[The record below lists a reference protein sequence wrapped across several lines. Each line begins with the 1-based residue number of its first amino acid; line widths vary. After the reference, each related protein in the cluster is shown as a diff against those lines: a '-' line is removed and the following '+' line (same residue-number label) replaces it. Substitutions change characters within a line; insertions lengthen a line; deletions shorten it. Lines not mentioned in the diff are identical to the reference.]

1 MATSYPLIILSLT
14 DVANRL
20 SYVIPREIIH
30 HIVNLYRSV
39 PTKPDRIL
47 EISFTNVKNII
58 TICDVLTGS
67 SQLEIT
73 FDLKNGLSI
82 SEKKSNPKL
91 FHIKNINT
99 FYCAKDKI
107 TIEVNRTEFNV
118 LLSRMTEIMPL
129 LLYIDL
135 DIKLLYMSYFSN
147 MQISLDAKEII
158 KPNTPSFKDF
168 RSITVNKTHFDLI
181 IKSIEKQYQ
190 YVRPSIKDNNVNF
203 HLRPNDK
210 IKYDIK
216 HFMKLDTKY
225 NNYKTIKVYIDEN
238 IVALGCR
245 VDNDILYTVI
255 DPV

>member
-1 MATSYPLIILSLT
+1 MATSYTLIILSLT
-14 DVANRL
+14 DVSNRL
-20 SYVIPREIIH
+20 SCVIPREIIH
-30 HIVNLYRSV
+30 HIVDLYRSV
-39 PTKPDRIL
+39 PTKSDRTL
-47 EISFTNVKNII
+47 EISFTNVKNLI

-67 SQLEIT
+67 PQYEIT
-73 FDLKNGLSI
+73 FDLKNGIFI

-107 TIEVNRTEFNV
+107 TIEVNRIDFNV
-118 LLSRMTEIMPL
+118 LLSRMTDTMPL

-147 MQISLDAKEII
+147 MQISLDTKEII
-158 KPNTPSFKDF
+158 KPNILSFKDF
-168 RSITVNKTHFDLI
+168 RSVAVNKNHFDLI

-190 YVRPSIKDNNVNF
+190 YIRPSIKDNNVNF

-210 IKYDIK
+210 IKYDVK
-216 HFMKLDTKY
+216 YFMKLDMKY
-225 NNYKTIKVYIDEN
+225 NNNKTIKVYIEEN
-238 IVALGCR
+238 IVALGCH
-245 VDNDILYTVI
+245 VDNDMLYTVI